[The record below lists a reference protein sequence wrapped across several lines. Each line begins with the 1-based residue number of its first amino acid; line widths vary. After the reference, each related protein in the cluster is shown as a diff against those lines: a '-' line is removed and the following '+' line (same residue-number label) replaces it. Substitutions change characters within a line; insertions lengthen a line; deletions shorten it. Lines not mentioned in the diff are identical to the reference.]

1 MESNK
6 DLKIFIG
13 HGELDQVILCKASQE
28 SYKPIENFKG
38 LSKFIYP
45 KLGHSFTLQEV
56 TDIKNFLTKCILG

>member
-45 KLGHSFTLQEV
+45 KLGHSFAL
-56 TDIKNFLTKCILG
+56 K